1 MRREDADGGRRNQ
14 WSRWKKG
21 EGMGGRNGNKTQA
34 TRASVEDFL
43 ARQDESTRADCRA
56 LILLMAEATGEVPV
70 MWGTGMV
77 GFGTHHYRYA
87 SGREGDIF
95 QVGFAPR
102 KAALSI
108 YLTCDIGSMGDLLA
122 RLGRHDHGK
131 GCLYVKRLADIDLG
145 VLKQMVVRAVGQN
158 G

>member
-1 MRREDADGGRRNQ
+1 
-14 WSRWKKG
+14 
-21 EGMGGRNGNKTQA
+21 MGGKNGNKTQP

-43 ARQDESTRADCRA
+43 ARQDEGTRADCQSLVR
-56 LILLMAEATGEVPV
+56 LMGEVTGEAPV
-70 MWGTGMV
+70 MWGAGMV

-95 QVGFAPR
+95 EVGFVPR

-108 YLTCDIGSMGDLLA
+108 YLTCDIGTMEDLLA
-122 RLGRHDHGK
+122 RLGQHDHGK

-145 VLKQMVVRAVGQN
+145 VLEKMVERAVQACR
-158 G
+158 